1 MAVYK
6 RQDGIYRAQN
16 HTVQTKDPFSGSKK
30 IGGKAKSHGQNDGHP
45 QLSAV
50 AGVQKQY
57 AKGGYRYK
65 KQDVLQKHKTK
76 MQDTHQPFLYG
87 KKDRY
92 RVAQYTKALVKQSC
106 TKAEGKGVQYHRPI
120 GIRSVDIRKQALV
133 LSSEEAALFGHTVH
147 VVQSAKASHDRQLS
161 RFHTQRDNAD
171 LRAVHGERS
180 LCGGKRVFLLA
191 KMPEKKILDEDF
203 DPYICFTN
211 THDGSGSIKA
221 IMTPVRVVCQNTLS
235 LALQGATRSW
245 STRHLGDMGSKLAE
259 AKYTL
264 KMAND
269 YMDKF
274 AVAAD
279 QLANTT
285 ITEDQA
291 MKVVDE
297 LFPITTEMSDRQAR
311 NMVDKKENFMVCMFA
326 PDILKYKGTAYQ
338 MVQAASDFATH
349 TAPKRKT
356 STYQERN
363 FASVLD
369 GNVVIDT
376 TFLKMMEL
384 VKNRT

>member
-1 MAVYK
+1 MAHEVENMMYVSNEANGRFVPWHGLGVAVEEAPTSAEAIKLAGLDWRVEPQPIYTNYGEGKIEIPNYK
-6 RQDGIYRAQN
+6 ANVRDVDQKVLGIV
-16 HTVQTKDPFSGSKK
+16 TD
-30 IGGKAKSHGQNDGHP
+30 
-45 QLSAV
+45 
-50 AGVQKQY
+50 
-57 AKGGYRYK
+57 RYK
-65 KQDVLQKHKTK
+65 IVQNSEAFDFTDGLI
-76 MQDTHQPFLYG
+76 G
-87 KKDRY
+87 
-92 RVAQYTKALVKQSC
+92 
-106 TKAEGKGVQYHRPI
+106 EGCVYETAG
-120 GIRSVDIRKQALV
+120 
-133 LSSEEAALFGHTVH
+133 
-147 VVQSAKASHDRQLS
+147 
-161 RFHTQRDNAD
+161 
-171 LRAVHGERS
+171 S
-180 LCGGKRVFLLA
+180 LLGGKRVFLLA
-191 KMPEKKILDEDF
+191 KMPEKKILEEEF

-235 LALQGATRSW
+235 LAIQGATRSW

-279 QLANTT
+279 QLAHTS

-297 LFPITTEMSDRQAR
+297 LFPITTDMSDRQAR
-311 NMVDKKENFMVCMFA
+311 NMTDKKENFMVCMFA

-349 TAPKRKT
+349 VAPKRMT

-363 FASVLD
+363 FGSVLD
-369 GNVVIDT
+369 GNVIIDT

-384 VKNRT
+384 AKKGV